1 MNHLVIYN
9 PTNRFGKGDGD
20 EFRREAMAY
29 TEYHRE
35 RGDKVYSMTGIE
47 MSLDH
52 AMNVDVVSIFC
63 HGTPMWLG
71 LGNVARKPADLAA
84 WLCQF
89 AAPMVT
95 VCLYACSTGR
105 DTTSGKCYAQ
115 ELHRAIMETGRPC
128 IVWAH
133 TTAGHTTRNP
143 NLVLFGTPDSKR
155 QEVPRVV
162 RPRLRKLLWGPT
174 TARFDVP
181 LCEIMEELLEM
192 VPS

>member
-9 PTNRFGKGDGD
+9 PENKPGKADGG
-20 EFRREAMAY
+20 EFQREAMAY
-29 TEYHRE
+29 AEYHRE
-35 RGDKVYSMTGIE
+35 RGDKVYLMTHHE
-47 MSLDH
+47 ATLDH
-52 AMNVDVVSIFC
+52 AMTVDVVAIFC

-71 LGNVARKPADLAA
+71 CGAVAKSPFSLAA

-89 AAPMVT
+89 AAPMLN

-105 DTTSGKCYAQ
+105 ETTSGKCYAQ
-115 ELHRAIMETGRPC
+115 ELHRSIMETGRAC

-155 QEVPRVV
+155 HEVPRVV
-162 RPRLRKLLWGPT
+162 RPRLKKLLWGPT

-181 LCEIMEELLEM
+181 LCETMEELLEM
-192 VPS
+192 VPK